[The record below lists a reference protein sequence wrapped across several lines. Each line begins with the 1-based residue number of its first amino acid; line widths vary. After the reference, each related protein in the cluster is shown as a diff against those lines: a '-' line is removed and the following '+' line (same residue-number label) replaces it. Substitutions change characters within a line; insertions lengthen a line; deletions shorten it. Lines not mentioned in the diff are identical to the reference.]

1 MVGWCRCGFWKFG
14 KEWIPLPRGHIL
26 GHAVPEESGGN
37 KAACDTYA
45 WLTKGMNVVENLLA
59 KGKREMRGRKVFMEM
74 SPRREKGQEK
84 EE

>member
-1 MVGWCRCGFWKFG
+1 
-14 KEWIPLPRGHIL
+14 
-26 GHAVPEESGGN
+26 
-37 KAACDTYA
+37 
-45 WLTKGMNVVENLLA
+45 MNVVENLLA